1 MIEHVIDEIL
11 EERVVSSRGQRKP
24 RGRRR
29 KMSKYAI
36 RRRCP
41 LSRQKTEWTPE
52 ILRPPT
58 HEIT

>member
-41 LSRQKTEWTPE
+41 LSRQKTE
-52 ILRPPT
+52 
-58 HEIT
+58 